1 MIPRRGEYGLDGH
14 YPRLGLVVQ
23 AALEAAA
30 ATVTVRAVRRGRPA
44 LAAASGAATVGLAAL
59 TAGGLYSTR
68 RGKFE
73 VWTEILDEL
82 GLRGDEHVL
91 DIGCGRGAVL
101 LLAAERVPGGRAV
114 GADIWLSRDQSGN
127 SRASTER
134 NAVLEGVSDR
144 VELVHADARELPFDP
159 GTFDVV
165 VSSLVF
171 HNIEGDDGRDRAV
184 CEAVRVL
191 RPGGQL
197 RIVDFLADRYIEP
210 LQNAGCRDARVRRL
224 GWRMGFGI
232 PGNVTGLVSAA
243 RELAEDEEVPGDA
256 GQGERVASVGGLRG
270 EASQGC
276 RRQSGGRHPGRH
288 RPSGRH
294 AGAAAGAVLLRRA
307 TRAGL
312 RGRPV
317 GRASRAGSLGPGRA
331 IARSRARQHI

>member
-14 YPRLGLVVQ
+14 YPRLGLFVQ

-30 ATVTVRAVRRGRPA
+30 GAMAVRALRRRRPVV
-44 LAAASGAATVGLAAL
+44 AAASGAAAVGLGAL

-82 GLRGDEHVL
+82 GLRGDEQVL

-101 LLAAERVPGGRAV
+101 LLAAERLPNGRAA

-134 NAVLEGVSDR
+134 NALLEGVSER
-144 VELVHADARELPFDP
+144 VDLVHADARDLPFDP
-159 GTFDVV
+159 ATFDVV

-171 HNIEGDDGRDRAV
+171 HNIAGNDGRDRALR
-184 CEAVRVL
+184 EAVRVL

-210 LQNAGCRDARVRRL
+210 LRAAGCGEVRVRGL
-224 GWRMGFGI
+224 DWRMGFGI
-232 PGNVTGLVSAA
+232 PVNVSGLVSA
-243 RELAEDEEVPGDA
+243 RKPESDG
-256 GQGERVASVGGLRG
+256 
-270 EASQGC
+270 
-276 RRQSGGRHPGRH
+276 H
-288 RPSGRH
+288 RH
-294 AGAAAGAVLLRRA
+294 AGLACLPGETRGAC
-307 TRAGL
+307 
-312 RGRPV
+312 
-317 GRASRAGSLGPGRA
+317 
-331 IARSRARQHI
+331 